1 MRLPQ
6 APPLAEHHRQ
16 QQPDQQHQSEHGRVA
31 EFQSSSGRWV
41 KFIPWIPTMT
51 VQAMPM
57 VPQAVIW
64 RTNRFSDDDLAKIA
78 SLETGDRVSD
88 QNPRTHEEF

>member
-1 MRLPQ
+1 
-6 APPLAEHHRQ
+6 
-16 QQPDQQHQSEHGRVA
+16 
-31 EFQSSSGRWV
+31 
-41 KFIPWIPTMT
+41 MT

-88 QNPRTHEEF
+88 QDPRTHEEF